1 MHLHAVAAAPLKGSQ
16 IMCRWIVACCGVVLG
31 LVSPVLWAASFS
43 VVFINP
49 GRSDEPYWRSVTRFM
64 QPAAQQLDIQ
74 LEVLYAERDHLKM
87 IALTKQVAQRS
98 NKPDYLIIVNEKLAG
113 GEMLKL
119 ADQAGIK
126 TLVAFNS
133 FEDEQT
139 AEFGA
144 PRRKYRHWLGSLTPN
159 AVDAGSLTATELVRQ
174 AAKMR
179 TVADDGKIH
188 VAVIAGD
195 KATPTGTQRM
205 QGAVDA
211 LSANPAVVLEQVVFG
226 NWERAR
232 AKEQAAALLLRY
244 PKLNA
249 FWMASDLMAY
259 GAMEAAEAAGR
270 KPGVDLLFSA
280 VNNSPEVLQA
290 RIQGRISA
298 LAGGHFTAGA
308 WGLVMLYDYHHG
320 KDFKS
325 EGLELREPL
334 FVLLDAETAQR
345 FLHRFGNED
354 FSAVDFRQF
363 SKWLHPELKKYQFS
377 LLPALK

>member
-1 MHLHAVAAAPLKGSQ
+1 
-16 IMCRWIVACCGVVLG
+16 MCRWIAVCCGAALSV
-31 LVSPVLWAASFS
+31 VSPLIWAASFS

-49 GRSDEPYWRSVTRFM
+49 GRSDEPFWRSVTRFM

-87 IALTKQVAQRS
+87 IELAKQVTQRHS
-98 NKPDYLIIVNEKLAG
+98 KPDYLMIVNEKLAG

-126 TLVAFNS
+126 TLLAFS
-133 FEDEQT
+133 RFEDAQAT
-139 AEFGA
+139 EFGT
-144 PRRKYRHWLGSLTPN
+144 PRQKYRYWLGSLTPN
-159 AVDAGSLTATELVRQ
+159 AVDAGRLTASELVRQ
-174 AAKMR
+174 AVKMR

-195 KATPTGTQRM
+195 KATPTGIQRL
-205 QGAVDA
+205 QGATDV
-211 LSANPAVVLEQVVFG
+211 LSANPAVVLEQVVYG

-232 AKEQAAALLLRY
+232 AKEQAAALLVRY

-249 FWMASDLMAY
+249 FWIASDLMAY

-270 KPGVDLLFSA
+270 KPGTDLLFSA

-290 RIQGRISA
+290 RIQGRISS

-320 KDFKS
+320 KDFSS

-334 FVLLDAETAQR
+334 FVLLDAELAQH
-345 FLHRFGNED
+345 FLHRFGDED
-354 FSAVDFRQF
+354 FSSVDFRQF
-363 SKWLHPELKKYQFS
+363 SKRLHPDLKKYQFS